1 MHQIGHASQTN
12 SRLKASLLAIL
23 TLIVLGTFNEAQSQW
38 SAGSDSNDIKNT
50 NTGKVGVGTSTPSAK
65 LEVQI
70 ANAVGDGIKITDV
83 GAPGKY
89 LYLGD
94 GGSHSGVFA
103 PYIGGLGGTAWG
115 LILEGGVSTDATN
128 IPAVSVR
135 GNIGYANLAN
145 SPIFTVAKATGSE
158 LFRVG
163 ATGNVGIGLTNPSQK
178 LDVAGDIAVN
188 NLTVIKSNGVF
199 AARSSYNSYTS
210 DGVWNSQA
218 MPSTIF
224 TPSSVINTGF
234 YFGYDNDAANQ
245 YTPSLGISVTS
256 GAPTSTRVFQLRQF
270 GGATPE
276 AYNRFEMNVAGK
288 LSWGS
293 GTSGVDTSIT
303 RSSAGTL
310 DLSGGFNISGNVG
323 IGTTSA
329 PTVKLEVNGAAKV
342 TGSIEVTG
350 NITGANIT
358 ATYQDVAE
366 WVPSRQKLS
375 AGTVVVLDT
384 EQSNHVMASVSAYD
398 TRVAGV
404 VSAQPGVILGV
415 AGENKAMIATTGRV
429 KVKVDATRSP
439 IKVGDLL
446 VTSGEKGVAMKSE
459 PLDLGGTPIH
469 RPGTLIGKAL
479 EPLEKG
485 KGEILVLLSLQ

>member
-1 MHQIGHASQTN
+1 MNHREQSSKGNHRTLSITM
-12 SRLKASLLAIL
+12 LAIL
-23 TLIVLGTFNEAQSQW
+23 SVIVLGAFTQAQAQW
-38 SAGSDSNDIKNT
+38 TTNGNDISST
-50 NTGKVGVGTSTPSAK
+50 NTGKVGIGTTAPTTK

-70 ANAVGDGIKITDV
+70 ANAVGDGIKVTDA
-83 GAPGKY
+83 GAAGKY
-89 LYLGD
+89 VYLGD
-94 GGSHSGVFA
+94 GGSHTGTFNPYFA
-103 PYIGGLGGTAWG
+103 GIGGNAWG
-115 LILEGGVSTDATN
+115 ILFEGGVATDAAN

-145 SPIFTVAKATGSE
+145 SPIFTVAKATGFE

-163 ATGNVGIGLTNPSQK
+163 ATGNVGIGLTSPAHK
-178 LDVAGDIAVN
+178 LDVGGNIAIN
-188 NLTVIKSNGVF
+188 NQTVINSSGVF
-199 AARSSYNSYTS
+199 AARTTYNTYTS
-210 DGVWNSQA
+210 DGVWNPQA
-218 MPSTIF
+218 MPTTIF
-224 TPSSVINTGF
+224 TPSTVAKTGF
-234 YFGYDNDAANQ
+234 YFGYEDDAPGHYN
-245 YTPSLGISVTS
+245 PSLGISV
-256 GAPTSTRVFQLRQF
+256 APNASANVRVLQLRR
-270 GGATPE
+270 GGDSPDPH
-276 AYNRFEMNVAGK
+276 NRFEMNVAGK

-293 GTSGVDTSIT
+293 GTSAVDTSIT
-303 RSSAGTL
+303 RSGAGTL
-310 DLSGGFNISGNVG
+310 DLNGGFNISGNVG

-342 TGSIEVTG
+342 TGNIEVTG

-366 WVPSRQKLS
+366 WVPSRQKL
-375 AGTVVVLDT
+375 APGTVVVLDT
-384 EQSNHVMASVSAYD
+384 EQSNHVMASMSTYD

-446 VTSGEKGVAMKSE
+446 VTSGEQGVAMKSE

-485 KGEILVLLSLQ
+485 QGEILVLLSLQ